1 MAKRSLGKPR
11 FYADMLQYL
20 KTLGYYDGSD
30 TPELFNFD
38 PTNAQEYELNDF
50 TTSIGGFE
58 LSNRFPLTFKINKSS
73 KSLDRLLTQ
82 MPNESG
88 VYAAILGHNIKDLLF
103 SVKSNTDVFESDNF
117 FNVYSNIPEYDGF
130 SIINFTDC
138 GNDNNISEITFT
150 ISPADFQ
157 MPRTINLGALSF
169 GRWFE
174 PEFAFDI
181 QASLSTS
188 YEGINTQTTV
198 GGYTLSN
205 VKHLGQP
212 NWGNGLPAW
221 TLQKLDEEDYNLGGS
236 KGRRQWEVGFSFMS
250 DDKLFHSANNP
261 DKFFTYNESSQTH
274 TLDTSLS
281 SFFKLTFN
289 GKLPFM
295 FTPDS
300 SATDKEFA
308 LCRITN
314 QPKFKQ
320 VANNLFSTSLVITE
334 TW

>member
-11 FYADMLQYL
+11 FYVDMMQYL
-20 KTLGYYDGSD
+20 KTLGYYEGSD
-30 TPELFNFD
+30 NPELFNFD
-38 PTNAQEYELNDF
+38 PTNAQEYELTQL
-50 TTSIGGFE
+50 TTNTGGFVE
-58 LSNRFPLTFKINKSS
+58 TYAQPYTFNINKQSP
-73 KSLDRLLTQ
+73 SLDRLLTQ
-82 MPNESG
+82 ISSESG
-88 VYAAILGHNIKDLLF
+88 IYAAILGHNIKDILF
-103 SVKSNTDVFESDNF
+103 TVKSNTTIFTSDEF
-117 FNVYSNIPEYDGF
+117 FNVYSNIPEYNGY
-130 SIINFTDC
+130 SIVNFTDC

-150 ISPADFQ
+150 LAPYAAQ
-157 MPRTINLGALSF
+157 MPRTVNLGALSF

-174 PEFAFDI
+174 PEFAFDV

-188 YEGINTQTTV
+188 YEGISTQTTV

-221 TLQKLDEEDYNLGGS
+221 TLQKLDNEDYQLGGS

-250 DDKLFHSANNP
+250 DDKLFNKSSNP
-261 DKFFTYNESSQTH
+261 DKFFTYNQDSNEH

-300 SATDKEFA
+300 SADEKEFA